1 VTTSWD
7 EQAHLDSCEPG
18 YCTILTRVPVGR
30 DVTLLVF
37 DTTQCCRDCSAAVH
51 ETVYANGTRLVR
63 VEAKG
68 LAFKVNGRGVVT
80 P

>member
-1 VTTSWD
+1 
-7 EQAHLDSCEPG
+7 
-18 YCTILTRVPVGR
+18 
-30 DVTLLVF
+30 LVI
-37 DTTQCCRDCSAAVH
+37 RS
-51 ETVYANGTRLVR
+51 TVYASGTRLVR